1 MLSTTGSLSIDLNN
15 FKGVQVLIIS
25 SQFAIILFHS
35 SMVLGKKEVLWTDVL
50 HDTGVRD
57 RLLTC
62 SIRSAISALTLSET
76 STQSV
81 YIYRAAGT

>member
-1 MLSTTGSLSIDLNN
+1 MLSTTGSLSIDL
-15 FKGVQVLIIS
+15 KGVQVLIIS

-35 SMVLGKKEVLWTDVL
+35 SMVLGKKELLWTDVL

-62 SIRSAISALTLSET
+62 LVLYVNCLFLGVSS
-76 STQSV
+76 
-81 YIYRAAGT
+81 

>member
-1 MLSTTGSLSIDLNN
+1 M
-15 FKGVQVLIIS
+15 LIIS

-35 SMVLGKKEVLWTDVL
+35 SMVLGNKELLWTDVL

-62 SIRSAISALTLSET
+62 LVLYVNCLFFGMSS
-76 STQSV
+76 
-81 YIYRAAGT
+81 